1 MREELVRIKGVNNGI
16 ILFLDDKVS
25 FEKVINDLFTLVI
38 ESLPVLSS
46 NKIVIDLGDRKDI
59 NPYINKII
67 EKFKSLSLKLDKII
81 IRNDSQENYDDID
94 LFFAPTLKNNRDLT
108 TFLKNTVRS
117 GQQIFA
123 EGDIIVFGDVNPGG
137 EVSAGGNITVLGDLR
152 GVVHAGA
159 KGDVYSYIIAYNLQ
173 PLQIRIANYIIRGE
187 ELLKKVDKSLLQKVK
202 IIYVDDGEFKITS
215 DFSILREV
223 DNEV

>member
-25 FEKVINDLFTLVI
+25 FEKVINDLFILVT

-81 IRNDSQENYDDID
+81 IRNNSQENYDDID

-123 EGDIIVFGDVNPGG
+123 EGDIIVVKNKVKPTRVFISPTGIKN
-137 EVSAGGNITVLGDLR
+137 TDLKIVE
-152 GVVHAGA
+152 GIGP
-159 KGDVYSYIIAYNLQ
+159 KIEG
-173 PLQIRIANYIIRGE
+173 
-187 ELLKKVDKSLLQKVK
+187 LLKRSG
-202 IIYVDDGEFKITS
+202 I
-215 DFSILREV
+215 
-223 DNEV
+223 DN